1 MALAAEAVRKA
12 EGGIAVVKGGTL
24 LGILPLPIG
33 GLMTPM
39 TAQAVDE
46 KLEELKR
53 LAAGLGVREGIDPF
67 MTLAFVSLPVI
78 PALRL
83 NTCGLIDVERQ
94 EILEVSFGETQFG
107 NEKVGGKLYGSG
119 ENISPERK

>member
-1 MALAAEAVRKA
+1 
-12 EGGIAVVKGGTL
+12 
-24 LGILPLPIG
+24 
-33 GLMTPM
+33 M